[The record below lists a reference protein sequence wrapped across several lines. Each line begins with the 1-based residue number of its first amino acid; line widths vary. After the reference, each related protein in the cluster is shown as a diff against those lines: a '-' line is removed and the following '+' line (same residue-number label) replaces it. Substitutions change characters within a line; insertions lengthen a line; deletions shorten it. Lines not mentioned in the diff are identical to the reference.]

1 MFAGNHGVAEQGVSP
16 YPASVTK
23 QMLAAFTAGKAAVN
37 QICSAFDAGL
47 RVFDLALDI
56 PTGDITREPALDE
69 RACAATMAFG
79 MQAIAGGA
87 DVLVLG
93 EMGIANT
100 TVAAAVCHGLY
111 GGAAEDWVGAGTGA
125 QGDVLF
131 RKTAAVR
138 AAVALNEG
146 SLDDPLEVL
155 RRLGGRELAAIA
167 GAILSARHERVPV
180 ILDGYVVT
188 AAAAVLYAMDPTA
201 LDHCL
206 AGHVSAEQAH
216 GRLLERLGLRPML
229 DSACGS
235 GKAPVVPCHWP
246 REGGCE
252 CPQGHG
258 DLRRS
263 GRVRRKLRPVAAR
276 LPPAGAG
283 PGESDDRPRTPA
295 GTGGKDQPRPV
306 KGGQPLHDGQA
317 QPGPAP
323 RAGVQRAFPMAGR
336 KVERQFLLAEARSR
350 ILHPEEG
357 RSAAIK
363 SGHEAHLA
371 PLGRELHGIGDEVQQ
386 HLPQGPLIRP
396 QAQGA
401 GTGATVRRMALSEA
415 ASRIISPQSRPDPVG
430 SRPFPAGPCGR
441 SRCGRGRE

>member
-1 MFAGNHGVAEQGVSP
+1 MQPSGLPFDDIRQLIATMPGPDEIARDAALERQAQLLKPPGALGRLEEIAVHLAAWQGKAIPTAARPMVAVFAANHGVAEQGVSP

-23 QMLAAFTAGKAAVN
+23 EMLAAFTAGRAAVN
-37 QICSAFDAGL
+37 QICATFDAGL

-100 TVAAAVCHGLY
+100 TVAAALCHGLY

-125 QGDVLF
+125 EGDVLY

-146 SLDDPLEVL
+146 ALDDPLEVL

-188 AAAAVLYAMDPTA
+188 AAAAVLHALDPSA

-216 GRLLERLGLRPML
+216 GRLLEKLGLRPLL
-229 DSACGS
+229 DLGMRLGEGS
-235 GKAPVVPCHWP
+235 GGALAVGIIKAA
-246 REGGCE
+246 
-252 CPQGHG
+252 
-258 DLRRS
+258 
-263 GRVRRKLRPVAAR
+263 VAAH
-276 LPPAGAG
+276 
-283 PGESDDRPRTPA
+283 
-295 GTGGKDQPRPV
+295 
-306 KGGQPLHDGQA
+306 KGMA
-317 QPGPAP
+317 TFAE
-323 RAGVQRAFPMAGR
+323 AGVSD
-336 KVERQFLLAEARSR
+336 AR
-350 ILHPEEG
+350 
-357 RSAAIK
+357 
-363 SGHEAHLA
+363 
-371 PLGRELHGIGDEVQQ
+371 
-386 HLPQGPLIRP
+386 
-396 QAQGA
+396 
-401 GTGATVRRMALSEA
+401 
-415 ASRIISPQSRPDPVG
+415 
-430 SRPFPAGPCGR
+430 
-441 SRCGRGRE
+441 